1 MRARWKKVI
10 AATVALCL
18 GGCSDSTSP
27 GTQNLVDMILDF
39 CASDVPS
46 FFAFQNDGGAWTKV
60 AADANGSFS
69 FQAADKLI
77 VAFVRQTGPDF
88 STEVI
93 YTTNADLQPVNGV
106 ACKEQLGAKTLNG
119 TVAGVPTGNGAA
131 ITMGAATTF
140 VTGPTT
146 AFQLTQV
153 PTGLVDLVANRE
165 TFGTSTPTPNG
176 VIVRRGLNLVSTI
189 PVLDFNAPE
198 AVAPAANV
206 LTVGGL
212 VPGESNTLSVYF
224 TTATNTS
231 HLLYIVGSFT
241 SGTQTIYGI
250 PTSLTATS
258 DFHSLG
264 IAASSSSGSATRGAI
279 AWYRN
284 PGDKTVTLGA
294 ALPTPA
300 VSTVATTPYVRL
312 RATLTKQDEYNA
324 LVAFFFTQT
333 TANVTRDWAVWA
345 TAGYFGGIAPATWDL
360 TMPDL
365 SGVAGFPAAGFQT
378 GQTTFV
384 TAEATN
390 ARPALF
396 FDVNALPNDQ
406 ESAKYAVRDISFAT
420 SQASVAGREARP
432 GMRSPLSRNR
442 WGAR

>member
-1 MRARWKKVI
+1 MRARWKNGI
-10 AATVALCL
+10 AVTVAFCL

-69 FQAADKLI
+69 FKAADKLI
-77 VAFVRQTGPDF
+77 VAFVHQTGADF
-88 STEVI
+88 STEI
-93 YTTNADLQPVNGV
+93 IHTTNADLQPVNGV
-106 ACKEQLGAKTLNG
+106 ACKEQLGAKSLNG
-119 TVAGVPTGNGAA
+119 TVAGVPAGNGAA

-146 AFQLTQV
+146 AFQLTEV

-165 TFGTSTPTPNG
+165 TFGTSAPTPNG

-206 LTVGGL
+206 LTIGGL
-212 VPGESNTLSVYF
+212 VSGESNTLSVYF

-231 HLLYIVGSFT
+231 HLLYIVSSFT
-241 SGTQTIYGI
+241 SGTQTIYGV

-264 IAASSSSGSATRGAI
+264 IAASTSNGSATRGAI

-300 VSTVATTPYVRL
+300 VNTVATTPYVRL
-312 RATLTKQDEYNA
+312 RATLTKQDDYNA
-324 LVAFFFTQT
+324 LVAFFFTQISG
-333 TANVTRDWAVWA
+333 NVTRDWAVWA
-345 TAGYFGGIAPATWDL
+345 TAGYFGIAPTTWDL

-378 GQTTFV
+378 GQNTFV
-384 TAEATN
+384 SAEATN

-406 ESAKYAVRDISFAT
+406 ETAKFAVRDVTFAT
-420 SQASVAGREARP
+420 SQASVVVREARN
-432 GMRSPLSRNR
+432 GMRSPFSRMR
-442 WGAR
+442 LGTR